1 MTCLSAPLMLSLP
14 KSALLVNMLA
24 MEQLLCIK
32 TTLKQQHCVACVIST
47 PYTSSPP
54 NVLLKCVCVQ
64 HEMCS
69 NGGVPGA
76 YYYVASVP
84 LGPY

>member
-24 MEQLLCIK
+24 MEQSLCVKI
-32 TTLKQQHCVACVIST
+32 TLKQQHCVACVIST

-54 NVLLKCVCVQ
+54 PPTFYLNVFVFGMKCAVMVVCPA
-64 HEMCS
+64 HITM
-69 NGGVPGA
+69 
-76 YYYVASVP
+76 
-84 LGPY
+84 